1 MESAEKVPDY
11 HNINFFGTSP
21 FRKRLTVHEA
31 RNERSSGIFIG
42 EADLISSCCGDKKKQ
57 GVLGYWSRPQFKSV
71 LSVFRIYYLF
81 RISKLVFRI

>member
-31 RNERSSGIFIG
+31 RNG
-42 EADLISSCCGDKKKQ
+42 EIQWDFYRGSRPYQQPAVATRKKL
-57 GVLGYWSRPQFKSV
+57 GVLGYWSRPQLNPFCQY
-71 LSVFRIYYLF
+71 LEFIIYF
-81 RISKLVFRI
+81 GFQN